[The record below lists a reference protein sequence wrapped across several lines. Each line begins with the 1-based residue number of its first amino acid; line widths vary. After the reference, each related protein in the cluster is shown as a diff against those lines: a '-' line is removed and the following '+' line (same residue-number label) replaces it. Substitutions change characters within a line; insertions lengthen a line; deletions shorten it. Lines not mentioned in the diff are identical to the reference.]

1 MRITIDTEKK
11 IILVEGKQE
20 LVLMLG
26 ILSELK
32 YKLEDYFLVSVAS
45 PPEIAPGIFKE
56 LSNTLDVKEG
66 DYNEGTEKEG

>member
-32 YKLEDYFLVSVAS
+32 YKLEDYYLVSAS
-45 PPEIAPGIFKE
+45 RTPEIAPEIFKE

-66 DYNEGTEKEG
+66 DYNERTEKEG